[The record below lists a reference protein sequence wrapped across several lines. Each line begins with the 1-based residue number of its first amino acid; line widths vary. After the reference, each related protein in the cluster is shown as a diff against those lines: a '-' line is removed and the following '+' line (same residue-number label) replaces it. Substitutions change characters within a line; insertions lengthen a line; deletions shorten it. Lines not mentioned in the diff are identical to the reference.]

1 VALTIALLE
10 TSSEFTLK
18 NDWLEDE
25 CPFGSKK
32 HRFQGRAVSF
42 REGNRWVY
50 KGATKAKSQNYHPE
64 KFV

>member
-1 VALTIALLE
+1 MALTIALLE

-32 HRFQGRAVSF
+32 LLFQGRAVSL
-42 REGNRWVY
+42 RE
-50 KGATKAKSQNYHPE
+50 GATKAKSQNYYPE